1 MVGTAPLLVV
11 DFEDEDL
18 SVVDDAKAAVLERED
33 AVLEELDFAILE
45 AMVSVNTKV
54 EYKIC

>member
-1 MVGTAPLLVV
+1 MVGTAPLPVV

-45 AMVSVNTKV
+45 AMVSVNTGL
-54 EYKIC
+54 EYEN